1 MKKDIKEII
10 KDIFNILEDSYEDRT
25 HNTYCTTVTNLN
37 KIKKRLRQIETLN
50 RLNRMKQEDDYD
62 WQKRQT
68 AR

>member
-10 KDIFNILEDSYEDRT
+10 RDIFKILEDSYEDRT

-50 RLNRMKQEDDYD
+50 RMKATDDYD
-62 WQKRQT
+62 
-68 AR
+68 